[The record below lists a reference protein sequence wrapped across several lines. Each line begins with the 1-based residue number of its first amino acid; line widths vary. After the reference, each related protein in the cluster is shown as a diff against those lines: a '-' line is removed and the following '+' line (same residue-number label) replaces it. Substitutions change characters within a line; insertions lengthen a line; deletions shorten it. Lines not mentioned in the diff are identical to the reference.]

1 MFDPNNFAKVNSTEK
16 SCNNRWFNQYGA
28 YIIETIWNNN
38 TRRYEVIKHPFNMPS
53 LGMFEN

>member
-28 YIIETIWNNN
+28 YIIETTWNND
-38 TRRYEVIKHPFNMPS
+38 TRQ
-53 LGMFEN
+53 